1 MIKCFVDDELGRIL
15 WEVDVVY
22 FYVDRETSMRGRSS
36 HNTTIF
42 VFYLIYQL
50 HVSAIVNS
58 AIIRLDTIFRETIQ
72 YNVIQYNLQY
82 HIVLYGFSENCIQLD
97 DGRINNGRNM

>member
-1 MIKCFVDDELGRIL
+1 MCGH
-15 WEVDVVY
+15 
-22 FYVDRETSMRGRSS
+22 SS
-36 HNTTIF
+36 HNITMY

-58 AIIRLDTIFRETIQ
+58 AIIRSDTTVRETIQ

-82 HIVLYGFSENCIQLD
+82 QCK
-97 DGRINNGRNM
+97 